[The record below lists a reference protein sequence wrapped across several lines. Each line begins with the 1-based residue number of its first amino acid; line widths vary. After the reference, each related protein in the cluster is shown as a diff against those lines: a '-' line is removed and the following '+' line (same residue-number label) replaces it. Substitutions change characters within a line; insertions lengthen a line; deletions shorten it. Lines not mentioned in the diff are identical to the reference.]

1 MSSDEEEASHVIVVE
16 GIHRLE
22 EIVTWKYLQMAVLL
36 FRMESIKQVMPW

>member
-16 GIHRLE
+16 GIHRLG

-36 FRMESIKQVMPW
+36 FGMESIKQVTPW